1 MTHVI
6 TPETRLNKVLDLHPQ
21 MVDHI
26 VALNPHD
33 FARLSNPLMRR
44 LMAPRITL
52 GRLAAMLH
60 MPIDELLH
68 HVVTH
73 SGVVAVGALQSSLP
87 QSPAERPGWIADA
100 SGTAVATVDLL
111 PMDEALDSD
120 PLPPVMA
127 ALKRLPPGG
136 VVRIKHKWEPQPFY
150 DMWTKLGGLEW
161 FAEQKHPA
169 EWWIWVQRVRYW

>member
-21 MVDHI
+21 MVDQI

-33 FARLSNPLMRR
+33 FARLYNPLMRR

-73 SGVVAVGALQSSLP
+73 SGVVVDVGALQSSLP
-87 QSPAERPGWIADA
+87 QSPAEQPGWVADA
-100 SGTAVATVDLL
+100 YGTAVATVDLL

-150 DMWTKLGGLEW
+150 DIWTKLGGLEW

-169 EWWIWVQRVRYW
+169 EWWIWVRRVQ